1 MRKFPL
7 LIIVFLIYLFIPPL
21 ESHAKDLKYK
31 DENQPISFEIEILPW
46 ETARDI
52 LPKGMKFTVIDVET
66 GLQFKVQRRAGSK
79 HADVQPLTTKDTKIM
94 KDIYDGKW
102 SWRRRAIIVKV
113 GDQFIAASMHGM
125 PHGAGALQN
134 GFPGHFC
141 IHFLGSTTHRS
152 GKMDKLHHLMILKAG
167 GKVEEYLHTVDPYEF
182 IEFFASAINYQDEP
196 LLKLVTAPTKKQ
208 AQLKKKASQ
217 FSYFRINRMS
227 YFPIEDLTGQLVVE
241 IPVEVKYRTKKSGK
255 VTRSLTFLLRKNSL
269 IDRWEIDGEHFMRE
283 IQEN

>member
-1 MRKFPL
+1 M
-7 LIIVFLIYLFIPPL
+7 
-21 ESHAKDLKYK
+21 
-31 DENQPISFEIEILPW
+31 DEDHPISFEIEILPW
-46 ETARDI
+46 EIAKDI
-52 LPKGMKFTVIDVET
+52 LPKGKKFTVIDVET

-94 KDIYDGKW
+94 KKIYDGKW
-102 SWRRRAIIVKV
+102 SWKRRSIIVKV

-167 GKVEEYLHTVDPYEF
+167 GKVEEYLYTVDPYEV
-182 IEFFASAINYQDEP
+182 IEFFATSINYQDES

-208 AQLKKKASQ
+208 AQFKKKISQ

-227 YFPIEDLTGQLVVE
+227 YLPSEDLTGQLVIE
-241 IPVEVKYRTKKSGK
+241 IPVEVKFLTEKRGK
-255 VTRSLTFLLRKNSL
+255 VTKNMNFLLRKNSL
-269 IDRWEIDGEHFMRE
+269 MDRWVIDSEFFLE
-283 IQEN
+283 QIQEQ